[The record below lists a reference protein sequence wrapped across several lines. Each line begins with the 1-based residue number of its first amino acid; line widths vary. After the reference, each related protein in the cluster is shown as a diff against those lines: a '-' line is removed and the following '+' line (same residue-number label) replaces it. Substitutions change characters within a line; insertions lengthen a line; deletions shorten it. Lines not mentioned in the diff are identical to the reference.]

1 MRIKNM
7 MTWPVRMIE
16 ARHRPTPPPGPT
28 TVEPPPK
35 GGLGLSDPAATLRE
49 TGLQGQRAQAA
60 LSAHQP
66 ATEERATRPIEV
78 RIYLSIAPEFMFRR
92 YRSGIPLRLV
102 DDYTL
107 QVLNE
112 QPAEA
117 TLEAVW
123 REQVIVHGS
132 ERPAR
137 LRHRSLTV
145 GDVVQLEDR
154 AWAVDLTGWREVPV
168 VELNVLRASDDPAPS
183 PLPGDAR
190 VA

>member
-16 ARHRPTPPPGPT
+16 ARHRPTHPPGPT
-28 TVEPPPK
+28 AVEPPPED
-35 GGLGLSDPAATLRE
+35 GRALGDPPAALRE
-49 TGLQGQRAQAA
+49 TGLQGQWAQTARSVH
-60 LSAHQP
+60 LP
-66 ATEERATRPIEV
+66 PIEGRATRPIEV
-78 RIYLSIAPEFMFRR
+78 RVYLSIAAEFMFRR

-107 QVLNE
+107 QVPNG
-112 QPAEA
+112 QTVEA

-123 REQVIVHGS
+123 RDQVIVDGS
-132 ERPAR
+132 ERPAK
-137 LRHRSLTV
+137 LGHRSLTV

-168 VELNVLRASDDPAPS
+168 VEINVAHESAGRPPS